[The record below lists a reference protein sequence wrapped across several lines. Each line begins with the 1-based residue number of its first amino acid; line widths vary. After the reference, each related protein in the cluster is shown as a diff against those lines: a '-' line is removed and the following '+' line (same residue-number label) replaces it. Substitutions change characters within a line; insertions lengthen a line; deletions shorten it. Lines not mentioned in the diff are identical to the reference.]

1 MIYLIDSNVY
11 IRGFTDKTFGESLRQ
26 FHTKHLPQLVLS
38 AVVVHELLTGA
49 ATAAKERSL
58 RRGIIEPFRVRRR
71 LHVPSWQTWERAAN
85 LDRRLRKRRNLE
97 SKLRTRSFCN
107 DMLIAA
113 SAREIGRDYCVG
125 HLSAGRRRLRGAFS
139 CHAPAYRRSARQSS
153 RNSIRSPEGKA
164 TTRVMN

>member
-38 AVVVHELLTGA
+38 AVVGHELLTGA

-113 SAREIGRDYCVG
+113 SAREIGAIVVTENRDDFAI
-125 HLSAGRRRLRGAFS
+125 LSTVIDIKYVD
-139 CHAPAYRRSARQSS
+139 PWPDSS
-153 RNSIRSPEGKA
+153 LTASN
-164 TTRVMN
+164 